1 MRGHNVEQ
9 KYRTIETVPKY
20 NRKCIPIE
28 AKYILLSH
36 IYMSDQFFWLRR
48 GSSTKSGGTKN

>member
-20 NRKCIPIE
+20 NRK
-28 AKYILLSH
+28 YR
-36 IYMSDQFFWLRR
+36 D
-48 GSSTKSGGTKN
+48 